1 MSESKQSEELKCPI
15 DGKVFKTEQARNKH
29 IKLMHPEQA
38 FKTGINEDAKAV
50 ESKKREDKPAIQLEI
65 VEKDQI
71 PKTSRRHNGAYAL
84 VEEKLKDLKDGQ
96 AISFVVEKRTQAGG
110 YLKYFKDKGYD
121 VVSRS
126 VENGIKVYIGKGL
139 KGGKE

>member
-1 MSESKQSEELKCPI
+1 MSKSKQSEELKCQI
-15 DGKVFKTEQARNKH
+15 DGKTFKTIEAKNKH
-29 IKLMHPEQA
+29 IKLMHPEQV
-38 FKTGINEDAKAV
+38 FKTGINQDIK
-50 ESKKREDKPAIQLEI
+50 DKPALQLEI

-71 PKTSRRHNGAYAL
+71 PKTVRRRTGAYSL
-84 VEEKLKDLKDGQ
+84 IEEKLKELKDGQ

-126 VENGIKVYIGKGL
+126 VENGIRVYIGKGL
-139 KGGKE
+139 KSSD